1 MNFSGRPSR
10 FLLTPLVLDQQA
22 PELTRLARPGWDMI
36 TPTIPFVGQP
46 ERLAVIHRTL
56 TGRVADSVKDGA
68 VPVSIAGDC
77 CAAIAT
83 LAGLQRGG
91 VAPVIVWLDA
101 HGDFNTPETTITGFL
116 GGMPLAMITGR
127 GDPAMGRSVGLRPLP
142 DGDVFL
148 SDARDLD
155 PRERQLLE
163 SSGVHHVRNPS
174 DIPSALPAD
183 RPVYVHLDMD
193 VLDPAD
199 APAMT
204 YSVPGGPRLEK
215 VIALGESLR
224 ASGRLAAV
232 SVTTWD
238 LAADHDRKTERAC
251 LAVLYALTG
260 RP

>member
-1 MNFSGRPSR
+1 MSFSGRPSR

-22 PELTRLARPGWDMI
+22 PELTRLAGPGWDMI
-36 TPTIPFVGQP
+36 TPTIPFTGLS

-56 TGRVADSVKDGA
+56 TGRVADSVNDGA

-127 GDPAMGRSVGLRPLP
+127 GDLHL
-142 DGDVFL
+142 
-148 SDARDLD
+148 DLD
-155 PRERQLLE
+155 ILE
-163 SSGVHHVRNPS
+163 PS
-174 DIPSALPAD
+174 
-183 RPVYVHLDMD
+183 
-193 VLDPAD
+193 D

-204 YSVPGGPRLEK
+204 YPVPGGPPLAAL
-215 VIALGESLR
+215 VALGERLR

-238 LAADHDRKTERAC
+238 LAADHNRKTERAC
-251 LAVLYALTG
+251 LAVLHALTG
-260 RP
+260 GP